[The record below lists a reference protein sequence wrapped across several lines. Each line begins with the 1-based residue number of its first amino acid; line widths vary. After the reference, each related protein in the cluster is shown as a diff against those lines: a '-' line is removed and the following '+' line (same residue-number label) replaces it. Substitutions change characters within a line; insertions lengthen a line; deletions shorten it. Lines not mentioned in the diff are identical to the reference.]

1 MAGVGVACSPPLIAS
16 SIAIPPSLPPP
27 TLDPDMEGAPPTLAR
42 EARDPRLESVCI
54 CTSGEVLI
62 GLGPSECEYELA
74 VVLGVVYAVEAEA
87 GGGG

>member
-1 MAGVGVACSPPLIAS
+1 
-16 SIAIPPSLPPP
+16 
-27 TLDPDMEGAPPTLAR
+27 MEGAPALAR

-74 VVLGVVYAVEAEA
+74 VVLGVVYAVDA